1 MVTPETLRLMVLLVE
16 DGLVDVTGLARM
28 QWMLQLLVDGGL
40 VDEHVIMV
48 VLVED
53 HEVVAVAGA
62 VLVQDDGLVD
72 DHVVIVLVVGHEAV
86 ADRQEVV
93 ADRQESLE
101 KGSKFLFLLPCV
113 FYWLGIIVA
122 VSAGRCAASTLTA
135 THPTLQIL

>member
-1 MVTPETLRLMVLLVE
+1 
-16 DGLVDVTGLARM
+16 
-28 QWMLQLLVDGGL
+28 MLQLLVDGGL

-101 KGSKFLFLLPCV
+101 KGSKFLFFSRVC
-113 FYWLGIIVA
+113 F
-122 VSAGRCAASTLTA
+122 AGSGLSS
-135 THPTLQIL
+135 P

>member
-1 MVTPETLRLMVLLVE
+1 MVTPETLKLIVLLVE

-40 VDEHVIMV
+40 VDEHVV
-48 VLVED
+48 FVLVED
-53 HEVVAVAGA
+53 HEV
-62 VLVQDDGLVD
+62 
-72 DHVVIVLVVGHEAV
+72 V

-101 KGSKFLFLLPCV
+101 KGSKFLFLFPCV
-113 FYWLGIIVA
+113 FCWLGIIVA

-135 THPTLQIL
+135 THPLLQIL